1 MNDDELNELL
11 ARSEDESRI
20 FRELDA
26 KREREAL
33 ENWRALGKK
42 GKPPPQLMQLEELP
56 DCYKTDEPFIVQDGL
71 EDLVEGRGQRK
82 RNVVSY
88 NDGLDDDTWAM
99 VSKTTFPVS
108 QLVCLFV
115 LRFSE
120 RSRVRRFAAGSYC
133 VKRQSQIDYYSPY
146 SCTDRRLF
154 LAFYRHWKMA
164 RTSRSWPSA
173 HEIRRRGVFRTSC
186 CGRTQLVARPC
197 PKEEMEGEGRRKA
210 RRKQMTT
217 TLCRRDPRGSVGSR
231 VRRRR

>member
-11 ARSEDESRI
+11 ARSEEENRI

-99 VSKTTFPVS
+99 VSRHLLP
-108 QLVCLFV
+108 
-115 LRFSE
+115 RFAS
-120 RSRVRRFAAGSYC
+120 RLPGLLDASPSASRVRRLPPDHIALCGNSR
-133 VKRQSQIDYYSPY
+133 KTIMQP
-146 SCTDRRLF
+146 CTDRRLF
-154 LAFYRHWKMA
+154 LTLYRHWKMA
-164 RTSRSWPSA
+164 RTLKSWPSV
-173 HEIRRRGVFRTSC
+173 HEIRRRGACRTSC
-186 CGRTQLVARPC
+186 CAKTLLVARLYLR
-197 PKEEMEGEGRRKA
+197 EETGGEGRRKG
-210 RRKQMTT
+210 RRRRMTMIF
-217 TLCRRDPRGSVGSR
+217 CRRDPRGNVGLR

>member
-11 ARSEDESRI
+11 ARSEEESRI

-71 EDLVEGRGQRK
+71 EDLIEGRGQRK

-99 VSKTTFPVS
+99 VSTSTLPRFASHFPVCS
-108 QLVCLFV
+108 M
-115 LRFSE
+115 LR
-120 RSRVRRFAAGSYC
+120 RALAVPLIYRR
-133 VKRQSQIDYYSPY
+133 I
-146 SCTDRRLF
+146 
-154 LAFYRHWKMA
+154 
-164 RTSRSWPSA
+164 
-173 HEIRRRGVFRTSC
+173 
-186 CGRTQLVARPC
+186 
-197 PKEEMEGEGRRKA
+197 
-210 RRKQMTT
+210 
-217 TLCRRDPRGSVGSR
+217 TLR
-231 VRRRR
+231 